1 MDYTADGKPIIRIG
15 NPNNKAQKIDS
26 SSKVVKREFKNFLKR
41 SEAPAKFVSLPEKL
55 PEINPS
61 PPKIVERDFAGCGML
76 HVKRA
81 VLSEGSW
88 TTKACTTD
96 GKAFKESSSSF
107 CGSNFVELDDGVYT
121 INKDKS
127 AGQRVTNATIRIV
140 GVNNRINSDDTVE
153 EILTCAVSCLEVWGS
168 REEEVEISS
177 ESFKTLFSLV
187 RKKFRDV
194 FVLQNRSEVL
204 EEYLSAV
211 NQRDFGEN
219 SSKLRQKITSAV
231 IGWSKIDG
239 KIRYRLGDGAFYTD
253 YILPTVNLENRL
265 QIFQIFSKGFEFRE
279 IGHGNEIAEV
289 LWLFSHVA
297 YVLRLF
303 REANAPVTSVLFLKG
318 RTNLLKTATASV
330 LANVFKVERSN
341 IGIRL
346 SSTQASL
353 QYLILVLRD
362 NFLLIDDFSNTA
374 GSDNVKMTRNGE
386 FLIRAIGDGRFSSK
400 MNIADLSKLAND
412 NIRVAVVLTGE
423 EGLDLDT
430 SSMYRIVTLPVHE
443 NTFDGTILS
452 KFQREPMIL
461 REYFALF
468 IKFIETLPQEF
479 TVSLREKFSIFRQN
493 YSKLLKVP
501 RFVDFASTMH
511 LLAELVSKFAQ
522 WCGCKGEFA
531 SWYINTAT
539 TAVVKVLEAHQQA
552 SEESDVVRRFLFA
565 LNQSLGTNFGTNVAR
580 DEEIYTHDES
590 AHVGFYEDSTQTLWL
605 RFDEVFALVKKFY
618 SRLGQTWNVKEQT
631 IKEELLR
638 RGISE
643 GVLKSKGEIGNEY
656 LKRAKKGSR
665 RRMLVLRMEMLEKFN

>member
-1 MDYTADGKPIIRIG
+1 MNSDNGKFKIFI
-15 NPNNKAQKIDS
+15 NSHQKIAERKS
-26 SSKVVKREFKNFLKR
+26 PVEVTAESFKQKFFKR
-41 SEAPAKFVSLPEKL
+41 SESKAKFLDLPVKFPNLQFSSLE
-55 PEINPS
+55 
-61 PPKIVERDFAGCGML
+61 VVGRDFSTAE
-76 HVKRA
+76 KISAKSA
-81 VLSEGSW
+81 VYQKGSW
-88 TTKACTTD
+88 ISEVSQRADKILNGYGNFTS
-96 GKAFKESSSSF
+96 E
-107 CGSNFVELDDGVYT
+107 SNFIELEDGVYSL
-121 INKDKS
+121 NKDLS
-127 AGQRVTNATIRIV
+127 TGQRVTNATIRIV
-140 GVNNRINSDDTVE
+140 GINNRINPDDTVE
-153 EILTCAVSCLEVWGS
+153 EILTCAVRCLEVWGS

-177 ESFKTLFSLV
+177 ESFKTVFMLIC
-187 RKKFRDV
+187 KKFRDI

-219 SSKLRQKITSAV
+219 SSKLRQKTTSAV
-231 IGWSKIDG
+231 IGWSQING
-239 KIRYRLGDGAFYTD
+239 EIRYRLGDGDFYKD
-253 YILPTVNLENRL
+253 YFIPPLNLENRL
-265 QIFQIFSKGFEFRE
+265 QIFQIFSRGFEFRE

-318 RTNLLKTATASV
+318 RTNLLKTATVSV
-330 LANVFKVERSN
+330 LANVFKVERGN

-353 QYLILVLRD
+353 QYQILFLRD
-362 NFLLIDDFSNTA
+362 NLVLIDDFSNTA
-374 GSDNVKMTRNGE
+374 GSDNIKMTRNAE

-400 MNIADLSKLAND
+400 MNVADLSKLAND

-430 SSMYRIVTLPVHE
+430 SSMYRIVTLPVFE
-443 NTFDGTILS
+443 DTFDGTVLS
-452 KFQREPMIL
+452 KFQCEPTIL

-468 IKFIETLPQEF
+468 IKFVETLPQEF
-479 TVSLREKFSIFRQN
+479 SVSLREKFSILRQR
-493 YSKLLKVP
+493 YSKILKVP

-511 LLAELVSKFAQ
+511 LLAELVSNFAQ

-531 SWYINTAT
+531 SWYLNTAT
-539 TAVVKVLEAHQQA
+539 TAVLKVLEAHQQA

-565 LNQSLGTNFGTNVAR
+565 LNQSLGTNFGTNVAMN
-580 DEEIYTHDES
+580 EEIYVRDEN

-605 RFDEVFALVKKFY
+605 RFDEAFALVKKFY
-618 SRLGQTWNVKEQT
+618 SKLGQSWNVKEQT

>member
-1 MDYTADGKPIIRIG
+1 MEHTKDGKPIIRIG
-15 NPNNKAQKIDS
+15 NPNKKAQELDA
-26 SSKVVKREFKNFLKR
+26 SSKVVKREFKSFLKR
-41 SEAPAKFVSLPEKL
+41 SEAPAKFIALSEKL

-140 GVNNRINSDDTVE
+140 GLKRRIHADDTYE
-153 EILTCAVSCLEVWGS
+153 EILSCSVRWVTLSGKQKEEIEVPS
-168 REEEVEISS
+168 DE
-177 ESFKTLFSLV
+177 FKGLFSLI
-187 RKKFRDV
+187 RRKFRDV
-194 FVLQNRSEVL
+194 FVLQSRSDVL

-211 NQRDFGEN
+211 NQLAFGEN
-219 SSKLRQKITSAV
+219 ESTLKRKITAAV
-231 IGWSKIDG
+231 IGWSQMDG
-239 KIRYRLGDGAFYTD
+239 ESRYRLGDGTFYSS
-253 YILPTVNLENRL
+253 YYLPEVHLENRL
-265 QIFQIFSKGFEFRE
+265 EIFKRGFEFRE
-279 IGHGNEIAEV
+279 IGHGDEIAEV
-289 LWLFSHVA
+289 LWLFAHA
-297 YVLRLF
+297 PYVLKLF
-303 REANAPVTSVLFLKG
+303 QEANAPITSVIFLKG

-330 LANVFKVERSN
+330 LANVFKLDRNNVA
-341 IGIRL
+341 IRL

-353 QYLILVLRD
+353 QHQISALRDNLILV
-362 NFLLIDDFSNTA
+362 DDFSNTA
-374 GSDNVKMTRNGE
+374 GSDNLKMTRNAE
-386 FLIRAIGDGRFSSK
+386 FLIRAIGDGRFNSK
-400 MNIADLSKLAND
+400 MNVADLSKLAND
-412 NIRVAVVLTGE
+412 SIRVAVVLTGE

-443 NTFDGTILS
+443 NTFDGVVLT
-452 KFQREPMIL
+452 KFQRAPEIL
-461 REYFALF
+461 RDYFALF
-468 IKFIETLPQEF
+468 IRFLEEQPANFVTDLNQRF
-479 TVSLREKFSIFRQN
+479 LSYRQSYGN
-493 YSKLLKVP
+493 MLKVP

-511 LLAELVSKFAQ
+511 LLAELVSNFAQ

-531 SWYINTAT
+531 SWYLNTAT

-565 LNQSLGTNFGTNVAR
+565 LNQSLGTNFGTNVAMN
-580 DEEIYTHDES
+580 EEIYVRDEN

-605 RFDEVFALVKKFY
+605 RFDEAFALVKKFY
-618 SRLGQTWNVKEQT
+618 SKLGQSWNVKEQT